1 MSRTYTGV
9 VVSVDATE
17 SSPRVIVELPQEMR
31 VRGSGTSWNGPRIA
45 LRASVRTALDAIPL
59 VGRRVRFQA
68 ELSEHTQC
76 LTSPVFVIGS
86 AYGLRAVGEDVI
98 ETKPFRVAPGPDGV
112 PLIKSGGTRAR

>member
-1 MSRTYTGV
+1 MSRTYTGT

-17 SSPRVIVELPQEMR
+17 ASPQVHVEVP
-31 VRGSGTSWNGPRIA
+31 GPRRLA

-86 AYGLRAVGEDVI
+86 AYGLRAVAAGDDV
-98 ETKPFRVAPGPDGV
+98 TRTVHDFNPVAGPDGV
-112 PLIKSGGTRAR
+112 PLIVSRAR

>member
-17 SSPRVIVELPQEMR
+17 SSPQVHVELGAR
-31 VRGSGTSWNGPRIA
+31 RIA
-45 LRASVRTALDAIPL
+45 LRASVRTALAAIPL

-112 PLIKSGGTRAR
+112 PLVKSGGTRAR

>member
-17 SSPRVIVELPQEMR
+17 SSPQVHVELTGR
-31 VRGSGTSWNGPRIA
+31 RLA

-86 AYGLRAVGEDVI
+86 SYGLRAVDG
-98 ETKPFRVAPGPDGV
+98 VAAVQTTTFGATPGPDGV
-112 PLIKSGGTRAR
+112 PLIVSRAR

>member
-1 MSRTYTGV
+1 MSRTYTGT

-17 SSPRVIVELPQEMR
+17 ASPRVIMHLAHTDVYR
-31 VRGSGTSWNGPRIA
+31 SIA

-86 AYGLRAVGEDVI
+86 AYGLRAVDGAAAS
-98 ETKPFRVAPGPDGV
+98 VAPHAAFDTVAGPDGV
-112 PLIKSGGTRAR
+112 PLIVSRASR

>member
-17 SSPRVIVELPQEMR
+17 ASPQVHVNVASRQGETWVSQRL
-31 VRGSGTSWNGPRIA
+31 A

-86 AYGLRAVGEDVI
+86 SYGLRAIDGAAAVQTTTFG
-98 ETKPFRVAPGPDGV
+98 TTAGPDGV
-112 PLIKSGGTRAR
+112 PLIISRAR

>member
-17 SSPRVIVELPQEMR
+17 APQVHVELGGR
-31 VRGSGTSWNGPRIA
+31 RLA

-68 ELSEHTQC
+68 EISEHTQC

-86 AYGLRAVGEDVI
+86 SYGLRAVDGAAEPAR
-98 ETKPFRVAPGPDGV
+98 TFTAAPGPDGV